1 MPKVINL
8 QQAADN
14 FEAGATAA
22 APRWKENF
30 LATTGMAEAAKS
42 DEAQQAYEA
51 KMNDPEILK
60 LRQKRLQGLND
71 EDFKAKVR
79 VSGAALY
86 SQGVRGTKQKWAK
99 NFAPIAAAI
108 NSAVA
113 SLPARSSDPMANLMN
128 RAGPVIMAAHEAAK
142 GR

>member
-1 MPKVINL
+1 MVKVIDV
-8 QQAADN
+8 QKAADA

-22 APRWKENF
+22 ATKWKDAF

-42 DEAQQAYEA
+42 EAAQQAYEE
-51 KMNDPEILK
+51 KMQDPEVLK
-60 LRQKRLQGLND
+60 LRQKRLAVLND
-71 EDFKAKVR
+71 EDFKAKVS

-86 SQGVRGTKQKWAK
+86 SGGVRGTKQKWAK

-113 SLPARSSDPMANLMN
+113 ALPPRTSDPMANLTN
-128 RAGPVIMAAHEAAK
+128 RAGPVIMAAHEAAN